1 MKVDVKI
8 LAVVGV
14 VLAAAFW
21 FYIKP
26 NYLEAQT
33 PPVYTEEELA
43 AAPRPTLVL
52 EERVLNLRSDPTAPH
67 YVKVAIALE
76 FEDPE
81 LKWMGLSG
89 EALAKKNEEFSLELE
104 PELHR
109 IWDVI
114 TSVIGEKSIE
124 EVSTE
129 EGREALK
136 EELKAELNAVL
147 HDHKVEHV
155 YFATFLT
162 Q

>member
-8 LAVVGV
+8 LAVVAV
-14 VLAAAFW
+14 VLVAAFW

-26 NYLEAQT
+26 NYLEAQV

-43 AAPRPTLVL
+43 AAPRPTLAL
-52 EERVLNLRSDPTAPH
+52 EERVLNLRSDPSAPH

-81 LKWMGLSG
+81 HKWMGLSG
-89 EALAKKNEEFSLELE
+89 EDLAEKNEEFALELE

-136 EELKAELNAVL
+136 EELKSELNEVL
-147 HDHKVEHV
+147 HDHKVERV